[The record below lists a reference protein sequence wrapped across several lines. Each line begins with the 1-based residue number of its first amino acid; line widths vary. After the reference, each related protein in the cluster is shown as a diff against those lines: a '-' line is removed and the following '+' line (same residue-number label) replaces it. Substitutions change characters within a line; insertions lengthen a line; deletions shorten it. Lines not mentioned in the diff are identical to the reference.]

1 MRIMLNELFL
11 ICFRGSRRRV
21 LHPHGVYQDRR
32 CDQRSNRQDQEHAGG
47 EVGPRLRISALS
59 TSASQGKART
69 GNVNWGKQ
77 FKDAVFDVY
86 GDDDE
91 DEAWHRRRSE
101 VCTEPG

>member
-1 MRIMLNELFL
+1 MDPGAECCILTVFIKTDVVIRDPIDKIKSTLAVKWAP
-11 ICFRGSRRRV
+11 GSEFQ
-21 LHPHGVYQDRR
+21 PS
-32 CDQRSNRQDQEHAGG
+32 QR
-47 EVGPRLRISALS
+47 
-59 TSASQGKART
+59 SASQGKART

-91 DEAWHRRRSE
+91 DEAWQRRLSD